1 MCHCF
6 GTSTTEENTMISDV
20 LCEAIA
26 AIQQYQRDM
35 PDVYDDEKER
45 IDGLIAQMEQV
56 LIYFDTP
63 PPARQ

>member
-1 MCHCF
+1 
-6 GTSTTEENTMISDV
+6 MISDV